1 MTFLELCQ
9 TVRLEVG
16 VSGTGPS
23 TVVGQEGQL
32 KSIIDYV
39 AEADHQVQGLWKD
52 WNFLWT
58 QYSSTLSTGTSAPAL
73 TKPTDLGTWDMR
85 SFFLDYTSDDHTNL
99 TPLAY
104 TDYRSSQRQGTQTN
118 STPSNV
124 IVQPDESIIVYPN
137 QDKSYT
143 ITADYWKT
151 PTRMSANTDSS
162 SIPSQYHRIIVSRA
176 KTMWAERE
184 EAPEILLASSAEYSD
199 ILDKLEAQSL
209 PDQRLRRLSSIDTN
223 EVIQVM

>member
-1 MTFLELCQ
+1 
-9 TVRLEVG
+9 
-16 VSGTGPS
+16 
-23 TVVGQEGQL
+23 
-32 KSIIDYV
+32 
-39 AEADHQVQGLWKD
+39 
-52 WNFLWT
+52 
-58 QYSSTLSTGTSAPAL
+58 
-73 TKPTDLGTWDMR
+73 MR

-137 QDKSYT
+137 PDKSYT

-199 ILDKLEAQSL
+199 IRDKLEAQSL
-209 PDQRLRRLSSIDTN
+209 ADQRLRRLSRIDTN

>member
-39 AEADHQVQGLWKD
+39 AEADHQIQGLWKD
-52 WNFLWT
+52 WNFLWG

-73 TKPTDLGTWDMR
+73 NKPTDLGTWDMR
-85 SFFLDYTSDDHTNL
+85 SFFLDYTADDYTNL
-99 TPLAY
+99 TPLSY
-104 TDYRSSQRQGTQTN
+104 VDYRSSQRQGTQTD
-118 STPSNV
+118 STPTYV

-137 QDKSYT
+137 PEKTYT
-143 ITADYWKT
+143 IAADYWKT
-151 PTRMSANTDSS
+151 PTRMSANADVS
-162 SIPSQYHRIIVSRA
+162 SIPTQYHRIIVCRA
-176 KTMWAERE
+176 KAFWAERE
-184 EAPEILLASSAEYSD
+184 EAPEILLSSSAEYSD
-199 ILDKLEAQSL
+199 LLDKLEAQSL
-209 PDQRLRRLSSIDTN
+209 PDQRLRRLSSVDTN
-223 EVIQVM
+223 EVIQVI